1 VEFDVIVVGAG
12 LSGGLPGAEAR
23 GEEEPGR
30 LAIDFIRQ
38 LNHDLEVPPL
48 ASLVRAG
55 DLDLLGQKAEQN
67 TSAPSNPRP
76 AGAAAFTGMFARE
89 LDRAP

>member
-1 VEFDVIVVGAG
+1 
-12 LSGGLPGAEAR
+12 
-23 GEEEPGR
+23 
-30 LAIDFIRQ
+30 
-38 LNHDLEVPPL
+38 
-48 ASLVRAG
+48 VRAG

>member
-1 VEFDVIVVGAG
+1 MSADPA
-12 LSGGLPGAEAR
+12 PPHPAR
-23 GEEEPGR
+23 TRRGTGV
-30 LAIDFIRQ
+30 
-38 LNHDLEVPPL
+38 N
-48 ASLVRAG
+48 AG

-89 LDRAP
+89 LDRVP